1 MWTSGENSPSNT
13 NIMRSFGNTPIAPAL
28 MPGTG
33 GTSDA
38 RYLDARQERGYR
50 FITKLYIKNIS
61 DIFVSNINKTST
73 KDLETIKQMLKPA
86 ISDLALLFGV
96 SRQTI
101 YNWQHGEEPSM
112 QNAERILELAK
123 VARFFASKGLEP
135 SPQLLKRKFINKQSL
150 FDIARKGGS
159 IHAAS
164 QKLMAILSEE
174 ALQRKSLNEHLANR
188 KVPLQSYNDYGSS
201 MLDE

>member
-13 NIMRSFGNTPIAPAL
+13 DIMRSFGNMPIAPAL

-38 RYLDARQERGYR
+38 HYLRTRQDRGYILLR
-50 FITKLYIKNIS
+50 CECIS
-61 DIFVSNINKTST
+61 AISSTNINKTST

-164 QKLMAILSEE
+164 QKLVVILSEE

-188 KVPLQSYNDYGSS
+188 KVPLQNHDDYDTP
-201 MLDE
+201 L